1 MKKSLII
8 LLLFFTAL
16 ANATNYYVKNSG
28 SDAAA
33 GTSDETAW
41 ATMAKV
47 ISAISPGDSVFF
59 ERGGVWREQLI
70 PLTGASGAHTY
81 YGAYGEGAKPKILG
95 SVEKNEESDWTNVSG
110 NIWTT
115 ANGSFTTDIGN
126 LIFDGEDACG
136 VKIMDATPTLD
147 AQGEFWYDF
156 TNDLIQVYSVGNPA
170 TFYRDIE
177 CAITQN
183 VIYHTDKDYVTYQ
196 NLDVRYG
203 GRHGMG
209 TSIGANY
216 VNVFDCD
223 FSYIGGGDQL
233 GTYTTRLGNGV
244 EFWGASHDCYVE
256 RCRFDQ
262 IYDAAIT
269 PQGDVGTYAVYNHYY
284 KNNVISRSEYSYEV
298 FWHDANTTATD
309 IYFENNTCV
318 DAGGG
323 FGHDQRPSPRGTHVR
338 LGGIDAT
345 CTRVMVR
352 NNIFYEATD
361 ASVMYH
367 VAAHLAKVTFDY
379 NDYYQSD
386 GKALAY
392 RDEETATYYYT
403 LANWQTI
410 SGQEANAID
419 DDPLIT
425 QTDYFDFVY
434 FSDIHVDYASWDPG
448 ELDAF
453 AAGINIKNPSFTVSL
468 GDNVDVAA
476 TVNRDLYNSTMSVLD
491 SSLYTFRGNHDNGWW
506 DTHGVIDYENIRVV
520 FFYASYYA
528 LPEPPSYNNTGHVTS
543 AELLWLETQLRE
555 AEGRDIILIGHYPL
569 EESIWGHIIDGHGR
583 AEIIALMNK
592 YDVKIYLSG
601 HNHGGNQIF
610 LVADYGQ
617 NIDSYAAA
625 SLRFITV
632 RAYRDRL
639 TITPYIASSPYNA
652 TTPVQTIQFR
662 RDYHLAETSPAIGVG
677 LDIDL
682 AADFD
687 GVSRGDTPSIGAY
700 EYSESGTPPPPSPPS
715 LGEGPLGVDKNG
727 TCLIDKNGRII
738 IIQ

>member
-1 MKKSLII
+1 MKRLPII
-8 LLLFFTAL
+8 LLLFLTSL
-16 ANATNYYVKNSG
+16 VNATNYYVKNSG

-33 GTSDETAW
+33 GTSDGTAW
-41 ATMAKV
+41 ATIAKV

-70 PLTGASGAHTY
+70 PLSGVSGAHTY
-81 YGAYGEGAKPKILG
+81 YGAYGVGAKPKILG

-115 ANGSFTTDIGN
+115 ASSTFPLDIGN
-126 LIFDGEDACG
+126 LIFNGEASCG
-136 VKIMDATPTLD
+136 VKIMSSTPTLD

-156 TNDLIQVYSVGNPA
+156 TNDLIRLYSVGNPA

-177 CAITQN
+177 CAVSRS
-183 VIYHTDKDYVTYQ
+183 VIYVSNKSYITFRY
-196 NLDVRYG
+196 LDVRYG
-203 GRHGMG
+203 AAHGVG
-209 TSIGANY
+209 TGSGHHHI
-216 VNVFDCD
+216 NVLDCD
-223 FSYIGGGDQL
+223 FSYIGGGDQT
-233 GTYTTRLGNGV
+233 GVYTTRFGNGV
-244 EFWGASHDCYVE
+244 EFWAASHDCYVE

-284 KNNVISRSEYSYEV
+284 RNNVISRSEYSYEV
-298 FWHDANTTATD
+298 FWHDASATATD

-323 FGHDQRPSPRGTHVR
+323 FGHDQRPSPRGCHVR
-338 LGGIDAT
+338 LGGMDAS

-367 VAAHLAKVTFDY
+367 TAAHLAKVTFDY
-379 NDYYQSD
+379 NDYYQSA

-403 LANWQTI
+403 LLAWQTI

-419 DDPLIT
+419 DNPLIT
-425 QTDYFDFVY
+425 QTDYFDFIY
-434 FSDIHVDYASWDPG
+434 FTDIHVDYSSWDPG

-453 AAGINIKNPSFTVSL
+453 AAGINVKNPCFSTSL

-476 TVNRDLYNSTMSVLD
+476 TVNRDLYDNTMSVLD
-491 SSLYTFRGNHDNGWW
+491 SALYTYRGNHDNGWW
-506 DTHGVIDYENIRVV
+506 DTHGVIDYGNVRVI

-528 LPEPPSYNNTGHVTS
+528 LPEPPAYNNTGHVTS
-543 AELLWLETQLRE
+543 AELLWLETQLQE
-555 AEGRDIILIGHYPL
+555 AGGRDIILTGHYPL
-569 EESIWGHIIDGHGR
+569 EESLWGHIIDGHGR
-583 AEIIALMNK
+583 AELLALMNK

-601 HNHGGNQIF
+601 HVHSGNQIY
-610 LVADYGQ
+610 LVSDYGQ

-625 SLRFITV
+625 SLRFMIV
-632 RAYRDRL
+632 RVYRDR
-639 TITPYIASSPYNA
+639 IIVTPYIATSPYNA

-662 RDYHLAETSPAIGVG
+662 HDYHIAETSPVIGAG

-687 GVSRGDTPSIGAY
+687 GVTRGDTPSIGAY
-700 EYSESGTPPPPSPPS
+700 EYSASATPPPPTPPPS
-715 LGEGPLGVDKNG
+715 GDGPLGKDKNG
-727 TCLIDKNGRII
+727 LQLKDKNGQIM